1 MKNSVDSNQI
11 IECYLCDVEK
21 ILPIAKKDVI
31 LKNLKAFI
39 MEQIAEDEARIYKVL
54 EDLGS
59 PKRIEDN
66 YEIVWKPN
74 KT

>member
-1 MKNSVDSNQI
+1 MKKQVNSKQMINH
-11 IECYLCDVEK
+11 YLCDVEK
-21 ILPIAKKDVI
+21 ILPIGKKEVI

-39 MEQIAEDEARIYKVL
+39 MEQIVEDEENIYKVL

-66 YEIVWKPN
+66 YEIVWKWR
-74 KT
+74 